1 MPVADTMAA
10 PAAPSAREFDDD
22 AGSVRFLPV
31 EALHT
36 SYARLRPGA
45 RRVRPDDTAALPL
58 RVAPC
63 PDGGYEVID
72 GLKRLARWK
81 EAGQRRIPVVV
92 ESPGDAPAHKRRLL
106 VTNAPPRTTTALDEA
121 EVVVSLLDEDGFTPA
136 RVARFLGH
144 GADWVCG
151 REAIGRRLGPAG
163 RHALAREEIGAT
175 FARALCAVPKKDQDA
190 LVGAVLRHGLGD
202 RDAVVLVKAY
212 RAADET
218 DRKALLAAPM
228 DAVRPQAP
236 SPTLTPRAVTLER
249 QLLGHAES
257 LRALASFTLPDDLAP
272 AERRRLEAV
281 RRGVLAQLATTATT
295 LGVAAPLPDP
305 TTQEKAHVRSE
316 TDSPTPAPG
325 TDPRRAARRGDP
337 GGDPPA
343 SRPRARHPEDPG
355 PPGRVTT
362 VVTTVLE
369 ATGRLDRATTEASKL
384 RPFHDA
390 IASGWSS
397 ISRILR
403 ELQTLGYQGGRTIL
417 ADHVRPL
424 RAKLALSPKPG
435 VKRRFETPPGQ
446 EMQIDWS
453 IAGLCAAHACL
464 DDQALLAAR
473 EAIGSSL
480 QTLGSVY
487 AVLLAFVVFVVWQ
500 QFNDARGFVEKEYA
514 LHGPRLSRDRG

>member
-1 MPVADTMAA
+1 MLPFDDTMAA
-10 PAAPSAREFDDD
+10 PAAPSTRAFDDD
-22 AGSVRFLPV
+22 ARSVRFLPV

-45 RRVRPDDTAALPL
+45 RRVRPDDTASLPL
-58 RVAPC
+58 RVAPR

-121 EVVVSLLDEDGFTPA
+121 DVVCSLLDEDGFTPT

-190 LVGAVLRHGLGD
+190 FVGAVLRHGLGD

-212 RAADET
+212 RAADGE
-218 DRKALLAAPM
+218 DRRGLLAAPM

-305 TTQEKAHVRSE
+305 TTKESHFLAKMAMW
-316 TDSPTPAPG
+316 
-325 TDPRRAARRGDP
+325 RRP
-337 GGDPPA
+337 QYPS
-343 SRPRARHPEDPG
+343 SR
-355 PPGRVTT
+355 TT
-362 VVTTVLE
+362 
-369 ATGRLDRATTEASKL
+369 
-384 RPFHDA
+384 
-390 IASGWSS
+390 
-397 ISRILR
+397 
-403 ELQTLGYQGGRTIL
+403 
-417 ADHVRPL
+417 
-424 RAKLALSPKPG
+424 
-435 VKRRFETPPGQ
+435 
-446 EMQIDWS
+446 
-453 IAGLCAAHACL
+453 
-464 DDQALLAAR
+464 
-473 EAIGSSL
+473 
-480 QTLGSVY
+480 
-487 AVLLAFVVFVVWQ
+487 
-500 QFNDARGFVEKEYA
+500 
-514 LHGPRLSRDRG
+514 